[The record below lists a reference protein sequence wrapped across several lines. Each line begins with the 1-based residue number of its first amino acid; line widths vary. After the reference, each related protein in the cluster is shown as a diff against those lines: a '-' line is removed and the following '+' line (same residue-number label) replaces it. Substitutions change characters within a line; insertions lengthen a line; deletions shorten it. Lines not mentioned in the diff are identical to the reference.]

1 MHSTA
6 LNDIR
11 LLVASLTQSARA
23 VEQKTRMTNAQLFV
37 LRQLL
42 TRDCQTIN
50 QLAEEA
56 STKQSAMSLLVSRL
70 ESDGYVRRIQS
81 SVDRRRIEV
90 EISAA
95 GRRAVRDAPTAPVEI
110 LLKALRRLPPRDIR
124 ALQAGL
130 EALLHEMGIRNRAA
144 PLMFERRSK
153 TK

>member
-1 MHSTA
+1 VHSTA

>member
-1 MHSTA
+1 VHSTA

-11 LLVASLTQSARA
+11 LLVGSLTQSARA
-23 VEQKTRMTNAQLFV
+23 VEQQTRMTNAQLFV
-37 LRQLL
+37 LRQLT

-70 ESDGYVRRIQS
+70 ESDGLVRRVQS
-81 SVDRRRIEV
+81 KVDRRRTEV

-110 LLKALRRLPPRDIR
+110 LLKALRRLSDSEVH
-124 ALQAGL
+124 ALQTGL
-130 EALLHEMGIRNRAA
+130 EALLQEMGIRNREA

-153 TK
+153 TG